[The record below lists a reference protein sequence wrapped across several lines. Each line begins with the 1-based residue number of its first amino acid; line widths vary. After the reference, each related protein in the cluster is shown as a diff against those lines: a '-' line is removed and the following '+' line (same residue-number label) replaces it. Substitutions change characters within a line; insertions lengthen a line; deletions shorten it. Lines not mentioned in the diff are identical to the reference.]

1 MINTSYFLLGRLNP
15 ARYERRT
22 TSKKTKNRN
31 VQKTQ
36 CSENYRVELEYGLCS
51 DEIDAFMRL
60 LDLFDI
66 EIAFRSNDDRE
77 LEIERAELEH
87 LHRILSGKY
96 RAYAPNAE
104 AVEEI
109 LLAGNLTRERMV
121 AALGIMTAGSDQDD
135 SLVHIFCD

>member
-1 MINTSYFLLGRLNP
+1 MCKRLNV
-15 ARYERRT
+15 A
-22 TSKKTKNRN
+22 KM
-31 VQKTQ
+31 
-36 CSENYRVELEYGLCS
+36 YRVELEYGGLCS

-66 EIAFRSNDDRE
+66 EIASRSNDDRE

-87 LHRILSGKY
+87 LHCILSGKH
-96 RAYAPNAE
+96 RAYAPNVE

>member
-1 MINTSYFLLGRLNP
+1 MCKRLNI
-15 ARYERRT
+15 AKIY
-22 TSKKTKNRN
+22 K
-31 VQKTQ
+31 
-36 CSENYRVELEYGLCS
+36 VELEYGGLCS

-66 EIAFRSNDDRE
+66 EIASRSNDDRE
-77 LEIERAELEH
+77 LEIERAELER
-87 LHRILSGKY
+87 LHRILSGKH